1 MGLFN
6 SPAKQMLKMQ
16 KNQIDV
22 QAAQT
27 DVGVVQQMQEQGN
40 VAFDPQVSAMLLKDG
55 DFFLPWKIDKENG
68 IMYLP
73 KKYGNFVE
81 PGGIEPFAFLNEK
94 NGDSEFLNEM
104 DNVLTSIL
112 DYGEK
117 YGIDDHVRNSFN
129 KLARKRV
136 RFLNNSRALEGKPQ
150 QLSKSQ
156 IIKSTGQ
163 ITRLNNPNERKNKV
177 LGLF

>member
-1 MGLFN
+1 
-6 SPAKQMLKMQ
+6 MQ

-22 QAAQT
+22 QAAQA
-27 DVGVVQQMQEQGN
+27 DIGVVQQMQEQGS

-55 DFFLPWKIDKENG
+55 DFFLPWVIDHDKG
-68 IMYLP
+68 IMVLP
-73 KKYGNFVE
+73 KRYEGFIE
-81 PGGIEPFAFLNEK
+81 PGGSEPYSFLNEK
-94 NGDSEFLNEM
+94 NGDGEFLNEM

-129 KLARKRV
+129 KLARKRM
-136 RFLNNSRALEGKPQ
+136 RFLNNSRTLEGKAQ
-150 QLSKSQ
+150 QLAKSQ

-163 ITRLNNPNERKNKV
+163 ITRLNNPNEKKDK
-177 LGLF
+177 LFGVF